1 MGKKRRATEER
12 AKELRVPM
20 EGEVICIVIEIIGA
34 DHLRVRCMDGAVRV
48 CRIPGKFRRRVW
60 ISEGDLVLILPW
72 DFQPSKGE
80 VVHKYSRDEVKRLLS
95 MGLVSQELL
104 ELGTE

>member
-1 MGKKRRATEER
+1 MAKKRGTEEKS
-12 AKELRVPM
+12 KELRLPAG
-20 EGEVICIVIEIIGA
+20 GEVICVVMEVIGA
-34 DHLRVRCMDGAVRV
+34 DHVKVKCMDGAVRV

-80 VVHKYSRDEVKRLLS
+80 VLHKYSKDEVKKLLS
-95 MGLVSQELL
+95 MGLVTQELL
-104 ELGTE
+104 ELEHE